1 MVQSGSKE
9 NRKHH
14 CVMWGFRCEADENCV
29 LVGHYAASS
38 GSSFRRFG
46 TTRPSEF
53 LTLKMVLIGC
63 LETSLRNCHYSLRN
77 DPGERNSRKYY
88 CRALTEMF
96 RFKGV
101 NTAVSQLL
109 ASLSSLLL
117 FFRHLVPQVDLY
129 FSVRRIILEIAFIY
143 VLVIPGAAGH
153 ITKNVI

>member
-1 MVQSGSKE
+1 MVPI
-9 NRKHH
+9 
-14 CVMWGFRCEADENCV
+14 V
-29 LVGHYAASS
+29 
-38 GSSFRRFG
+38 
-46 TTRPSEF
+46 
-53 LTLKMVLIGC
+53 C
-63 LETSLRNCHYSLRN
+63 LETSLRNCHCSLRG
-77 DPGERNSRKYY
+77 DPEERNSRKCY

-101 NTAVSQLL
+101 NTGVSQLL
-109 ASLSSLLL
+109 ASLSL